1 MASSCVNAQSNGT
14 STSINMTAGI
24 SSVMNVNASFA
35 MSTSSRESSN
45 SSRVNIVSPSTAIPA
60 ITSLQNTVLLTAFIT
75 PNTSMLV
82 QSGSKSPL
90 ISNKMS
96 SVFNLTI
103 ASSDKTNIT
112 DSSTTPPSQVTMTL
126 KGTIINSS
134 KMSKSVSSMVG
145 SKSVYLPS
153 NTSISPSRN
162 LPLVM
167 TTAATNSRI
176 VENRQTLKTY
186 ITNSSVVVNMT
197 SGVATKS
204 ILSDVFTKTISL
216 PTADINKTSSSLRSE
231 TASQVFTNSS
241 ISRKF
246 LTSTESISAS
256 VFKKSVVTTT
266 ASSPEI
272 MTNTLVTAPVS
283 NMTSSLISLPSSS
296 ERFSSAHV
304 SSYQVTTPS
313 PPVSIRITIDANC
326 SQVPANT
333 SEDFKNA
340 VRTSFGK
347 VLNIPDSKITISNV
361 ECGSIIVQMTIQR
374 VSNMNI
380 VQTLTVAVKNKNLT
394 VTYNGTE
401 FGVTAVEE
409 ITGKP
414 TISMVTTTNVL
425 PITVTSSSTGN
436 PTVSTE
442 VKNTMT
448 SIMPNI
454 TTTSN
459 TMNNSY
465 GNIKSSSAIIP
476 TVITSIQQNSLTS
489 TFTSST
495 LNTSEASMTSRQNQT
510 DSHVFP
516 NSSMLSISSVSDT
529 LSLIRTLLTNSSITM
544 KATMLSSVPM
554 RTTSVA
560 KNMTTRILK
569 SPIVNMTTMVRNH
582 SYSPTTSLLLHP
594 SSSQVTGYAVSIRVT
609 IDAKCS
615 QIPDYNSTSFQDE
628 VRRSVG
634 NALNISQST
643 ITIFYIKCGSIIV
656 DMTIENVRNDNIIPT
671 LRVAVNKS
679 QLNVR
684 YNGSEFKV
692 ISVEK
697 ITTKPTESMMFTAT
711 ITTMNDRS
719 SSIRNVTMVSNIVSN
734 TITSTPVLTTPPRLV
749 NGSSGTM
756 KTRMVN
762 NMTVSTVATSP
773 VVNVSSIGMNVSSSP
788 TISSSLNPSSSLAT
802 TPFPSQTVSVR
813 ITIDANCT
821 KEINNK
827 SDDFNNAV
835 RSSIRDFFN
844 ITGLTIEISA
854 FNCGSVIVDLK
865 IQHVSNVNIT
875 QTLMDAVN
883 KKELYINYNGS
894 QLAVTSVQ
902 AITTEPT
909 VFTSSI
915 SRPLLPVRS
924 SSVVNPTMTS
934 NMVSTMNSTISN
946 ISTPSPSRTVNGSNG
961 TMKIT
966 MIKNTTIS
974 IVPSTFVPS
983 SIGVSQPLSISLQNR
998 TLSQL
1003 FSNSSMLPLSSLS
1016 ATVTSMKTRTMN
1028 SSINFKTLMLSSVV
1042 TRNTSIIKEMSTSLN
1057 TRMETSP
1064 VLNMTSTSFVPSSI
1078 GVSQALLTSLQNRT
1092 LSQLF
1097 TNSSMSPLRSL
1108 SATVSLMK
1116 TRTMNSSIISKT
1128 AMLSSVVQR
1137 NTSMIEEMRTSL
1149 ITRMQTSPVVNM
1161 TSTAMNISH
1170 TRTESTLVLPSS
1182 THVAT
1187 TSSPQTVTVRITI
1200 DANCSEVVGYDSED
1214 FKKAVRVSISNVLN
1228 IEESKITISNVK
1240 CGSIIVDMK
1249 IENVNNQNITKTLT
1263 EAVDKKQLKINYNG
1277 SQLPVTSVKT
1287 IKSKDDGQK
1296 DDDNTALIIY
1306 IVFGSILGLAFL
1318 IGIIALIVRCRRERS
1333 TGMFHLPSE
1342 ENLELSGFTA
1352 QNKGYHGGNFYGE
1365 LQPESGDSR
1374 INGFPNEADPISN
1387 NVVEDTE
1394 NDKSFGSTGYLPS
1407 WKNLPDIDAS
1417 QVSHEGDTNVA
1428 NDNLLL
1434 TYGRAGSGEDV
1445 NGSSKTNFVSSHD
1458 NIGKV

>member
-1 MASSCVNAQSNGT
+1 MLVMASSCVNAQSNGT

-24 SSVMNVNASFA
+24 SSAMNVNASFA

-60 ITSLQNTVLLTAFIT
+60 ITSLQNTISLTAFIT
-75 PNTSMLV
+75 PTASMLV
-82 QSGSKSPL
+82 QSGSKSTL
-90 ISNKMS
+90 ISSNMS

-103 ASSDKTNIT
+103 ASSDKINIT
-112 DSSTTPPSQVTMTL
+112 ESSTTPPSQVTMTL
-126 KGTIINSS
+126 KGTIINST
-134 KMSKSVSSMVG
+134 KMSKSVSSLVG
-145 SKSVYLPS
+145 SKSVYLAS

-162 LPLVM
+162 LPLA
-167 TTAATNSRI
+167 TAATNSSV

-231 TASQVFTNSS
+231 TMSQVSTNSS

-246 LTSTESISAS
+246 LTSTQSISAS
-256 VFKKSVVTTT
+256 VFKKSIMFSALTTT
-266 ASSPEI
+266 ASSPEM

-283 NMTSSLISLPSSS
+283 NMTSSLINLPSSS

-361 ECGSIIVQMTIQR
+361 ECASIIVDMTIQR

-380 VQTLTVAVKNKNLT
+380 AQTLIDAVKNKNLT

-425 PITVTSSSTGN
+425 PITITSSSTGN
-436 PTVSTE
+436 PTVSTD

-454 TTTSN
+454 TTISN

-465 GNIKSSSAIIP
+465 GNIKSSSAMIP
-476 TVITSIQQNSLTS
+476 TVITSIHQNSLTS

-495 LNTSEASMTSRQNQT
+495 LNASGQNQT

-516 NSSMLSISSVSDT
+516 NSSMLSVSSVSDT

-554 RTTSVA
+554 RTTSVTE
-560 KNMTTRILK
+560 NMTTRILK

-594 SSSQVTGYAVSIRVT
+594 SSSQVTGYTVSIRVT

-628 VRRSVG
+628 VCTSVG

-656 DMTIENVRNDNIIPT
+656 DMTIENVRNDNILPT

-734 TITSTPVLTTPPRLV
+734 TITSTPVLTTPSRLV

-756 KTRMVN
+756 KTRMVI

-788 TISSSLNPSSSLAT
+788 TISSSLIPSSSLAT

-835 RSSIRDFFN
+835 RSSIRDFLN
-844 ITGLTIEISA
+844 ITSLTIEISA

-865 IQHVSNVNIT
+865 IQHVSNVSIAR
-875 QTLMDAVN
+875 TLMDAVN
-883 KKELYINYNGS
+883 KKELCINYNGS

-915 SRPLLPVRS
+915 SRSLLPVRS
-924 SSVVNPTMTS
+924 SSVENPTMTS

-946 ISTPSPSRTVNGSNG
+946 ISTPSPSRTVSGSNG
-961 TMKIT
+961 TMKMT

-983 SIGVSQPLSISLQNR
+983 SIGESQQLSTSLQNR

-1016 ATVTSMKTRTMN
+1016 ATVT
-1028 SSINFKTLMLSSVV
+1028 
-1042 TRNTSIIKEMSTSLN
+1042 
-1057 TRMETSP
+1057 
-1064 VLNMTSTSFVPSSI
+1064 
-1078 GVSQALLTSLQNRT
+1078 
-1092 LSQLF
+1092 
-1097 TNSSMSPLRSL
+1097 
-1108 SATVSLMK
+1108 LMK
-1116 TRTMNSSIISKT
+1116 TRTMNSSKNFKT
-1128 AMLSSVVQR
+1128 SMFWSVVHR

-1149 ITRMQTSPVVNM
+1149 ITRMETSPVVNM
-1161 TSTAMNISH
+1161 TSTVMNISH

-1182 THVAT
+1182 THAAT
-1187 TSSPQTVTVRITI
+1187 TSFPQTVTVRITI

-1263 EAVDKKQLKINYNG
+1263 EAVGKKQLKINYNG

-1287 IKSKDDGQK
+1287 IKSKDDDNK
-1296 DDDNTALIIY
+1296 DDDNTSLIIY

-1374 INGFPNEADPISN
+1374 ISGFPNEADPISN
-1387 NVVEDTE
+1387 NLGEDTE
-1394 NDKSFGSTGYLPS
+1394 NDKSFGSTGYLPA